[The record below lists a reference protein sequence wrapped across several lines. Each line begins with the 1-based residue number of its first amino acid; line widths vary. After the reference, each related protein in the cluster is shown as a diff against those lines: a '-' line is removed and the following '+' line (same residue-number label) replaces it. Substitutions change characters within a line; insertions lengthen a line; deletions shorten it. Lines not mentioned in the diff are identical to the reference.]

1 MFFVCEVCARAV
13 AVVFGGMLVC
23 IVGLTQCSHPIQ
35 EDAAVSVFS
44 PRMEWMFDDEL
55 MQEVELAPRGIT
67 AEVFNRLPAEKQEEL
82 FQLYVKY
89 YHVHP
94 TIAHAVTL
102 RSYRELPVSQRAAI
116 EEIYVK
122 TYAAEYPAS
131 PQKMIKRFFGN
142 SPLPWLVAYNR
153 IKAQGL
159 LKGIKAKSDEALFS
173 LYSGSYSA
181 AAHYEIYRA
190 AILNPAGAS
199 RETRKAICAML
210 NWGHN
215 GRRFDGEGYLKILYF
230 AKPEGIES
238 LGIQK
243 KTVHYNDEDWEI
255 YSLTD

>member
-1 MFFVCEVCARAV
+1 MVGVCARAV
-13 AVVFGGMLVC
+13 VVVAVGMLAC
-23 IVGLTQCSHPIQ
+23 MVGLTQCTHPIQ
-35 EDAAVSVFS
+35 KDAAVSVYS

-67 AEVFNRLPAEKQEEL
+67 AKTFNRLPAKKQEEL
-82 FQLYVKY
+82 FQLYVNY

-94 TIAHAVTL
+94 IVAHVVTL
-102 RSYRELPVSQRAAI
+102 RSYRELSVSHRAAI
-116 EEIYVK
+116 EKVYVK

-131 PQKMIKRFFGN
+131 PQEMSKRFYSN

-159 LKGIKAKSDEALFS
+159 LKSIKAKSDDELFS
-173 LYSGSYSA
+173 IYSSSYAA

-190 AILNPAGAS
+190 AILNPASAS

-215 GRRFDGEGYLKILYF
+215 GRKFDGEGYLKILYF
-230 AKPEGIES
+230 AKPEEIKS

-243 KTVHYNDEDWEI
+243 KPVHYNDEDWEI